1 MTHYCFS
8 TKWSVLPHLNG
19 MNSVIVPYPFEALA
33 WYRHWGLKRMHFR
46 TYWAQFL
53 LLTALNQAQ
62 TRAQYRHMQVKWCCK
77 PISSRREKALLDP
90 FFPSMR
96 IFKPESCAAGDLLLF
111 GTPRVSQHETS
122 GLIINLNHLRI
133 WPGDCPIHVHMILFS
148 SSDAQ
153 SLQAKI
159 PSSRDCSQCLRHL
172 RPGHKALTLDCWVKA
187 KQQRLITDN

>member
-8 TKWSVLPHLNG
+8 TKWPVLPHPNR

-90 FFPSMR
+90 FIPSMR
-96 IFKPESCAAGDLLLF
+96 ILKPESCAAGDLLLF
-111 GTPRVSQHETS
+111 GTPRVSQPEWNIRTHHQLES
-122 GLIINLNHLRI
+122 SQNLARGLPNTCSHDTFFQLR
-133 WPGDCPIHVHMILFS
+133 CPIS
-148 SSDAQ
+148 
-153 SLQAKI
+153 
-159 PSSRDCSQCLRHL
+159 PS
-172 RPGHKALTLDCWVKA
+172 
-187 KQQRLITDN
+187 

>member
-8 TKWSVLPHLNG
+8 TKWPVLPHPNR

-90 FFPSMR
+90 FIPSMR
-96 IFKPESCAAGDLLLF
+96 ILKPES
-111 GTPRVSQHETS
+111 
-122 GLIINLNHLRI
+122 
-133 WPGDCPIHVHMILFS
+133 CPIHVHMILFS

-153 SLQAKI
+153 SLQAKT